1 MCLCDFRGFQ
11 FVCARFFGLNFFPC
25 FYLHSVCKALKSSL
39 FACRLQAVLHAF
51 STDFLMV
58 FLFEK
63 LLAYWYMF
71 VFYLL
76 NSFWRFLIRDRIVY
90 SISPFYFIKF
100 AEAANVLFLYYK
112 MVVWFSLL
120 YFKNVILFFPMV
132 FSALWFIFIV
142 GGFLIVIFFL
152 LDFLLWF
159 SWGLKDM
166 LSF

>member
-1 MCLCDFRGFQ
+1 MCLYDFRGFQ

-25 FYLHSVCKALKSSL
+25 FHLHSLCKALKASL

-58 FLFEK
+58 FLFDK

-100 AEAANVLFLYYK
+100 AEAANVLFCIIKWSFGFPFCISK
-112 MVVWFSLL
+112 MFFCFFLWCFLRFDSFLLWEGFLLL
-120 YFKNVILFFPMV
+120 YFSCWI
-132 FSALWFIFIV
+132 SCY
-142 GGFLIVIFFL
+142 
-152 LDFLLWF
+152 DFHRV
-159 SWGLKDM
+159 
-166 LSF
+166 